1 MSGFGGPIIGAAG
14 FIGTT
19 LLAGRGGTALA
30 TGATAGFVA
39 TAPIAFGAP
48 ATGAAAFAAPGFA
61 IGRSW
66 TTLATGFTVCFA
78 GFAAGLAS
86 GLRAATAFRAGFAPA
101 RAGFATA
108 FAGFF
113 ATCAGFAGRFAGLAA
128 DFFATA
134 FAGAIFFSGFAA
146 AVRIA
151 GLCAFFGTV
160 LAAGFFPVRSEFFLI
175 TVFVAKVF
183 SFGRVP
189 RPASP
194 RGG

>member
-30 TGATAGFVA
+30 TGATAGFGA

-48 ATGAAAFAAPGFA
+48 TGVAAFAASGFA
-61 IGRSW
+61 TGRSW
-66 TTLATGFTVCFA
+66 TTLAPGFATCFA
-78 GFAAGLAS
+78 GFWAGLAR
-86 GLRAATAFRAGFAPA
+86 GLRAATAFKAGFAPA

-113 ATCAGFAGRFAGLAA
+113 ATFAGFTGRFAGLAA
-128 DFFATA
+128 DFFAIP
-134 FAGAIFFSGFAA
+134 FAGATFFSGFAA
-146 AVRIA
+146 AARIA
-151 GLCAFFGTV
+151 GLRAFLGAV
-160 LAAGFFPVRSEFFLI
+160 LAAGFFPARSEFFLV

-194 RGG
+194 RGA